1 MPKSR
6 RNKSRAT
13 KITRALLQRWPIPA
27 PSSDDDKD
35 ARGTVLVVGGEL
47 SLPGAVVLAGIAAL
61 RAGAGKLQI
70 ATCRSIA
77 PIIGV
82 AVPESLSLGLDET
95 AEGTISAT
103 AATDLASLL
112 PNTDALLI
120 GPGMKGKGEEAEFIS
135 EVLSMSATTAVILDA
150 GALYLLERDSSA
162 LHRFNGRAVI
172 TPHAKEMARILN
184 IDASEIRKNPEL
196 IAAEAA
202 ANLRAVVALKGAET
216 YIATPN
222 AELYRYDLGDV
233 GLATSGSGDTLAG
246 VVAGLIARGASPL
259 TAALWA
265 VFLHGAAGNRLA
277 RRVGRVGYLA
287 RELLD
292 EIPAVMQ
299 RLS

>member
-6 RNKSRAT
+6 RSKSRAT
-13 KITRALLQRWPIPA
+13 KITRALLRRSPIPA

-35 ARGTVLVVGGEL
+35 ARGRVLVIGGEL

-77 PIIGV
+77 PLIGV

-95 AEGTISAT
+95 AEGTISAN
-103 AATDLASLL
+103 AAEALTSLIA
-112 PNTDALLI
+112 NTDALLI

-135 EVLSMSATTAVILDA
+135 NVLSMSAITTVILDA
-150 GALYLLERDSSA
+150 GALYSLERDSSV
-162 LHRFNGRAVI
+162 LHRFDGRAII

-184 IDASEIRKNPEL
+184 IDVSEIRENPER

-202 ANLRAVVALKGAET
+202 SNLRAVVALKGAET
-216 YIATPN
+216 YIASP
-222 AELYRYDLGDV
+222 EGEIFCYDSGDV

-246 VVAGLIARGASPL
+246 VVAGLIARGASPVD
-259 TAALWA
+259 AAMWA

-292 EIPAVMQ
+292 EIPALM
-299 RLS
+299 RSL

>member
-6 RNKSRAT
+6 RSRSRAT
-13 KITRALLQRWPIPA
+13 KITRALLRRSPIPA

-35 ARGTVLVVGGEL
+35 ARGRVLVIGGEL

-77 PIIGV
+77 PLIGV

-95 AEGTISAT
+95 AEGTISAN
-103 AATDLASLL
+103 AAEALTSLIA
-112 PNTDALLI
+112 NTDALLI

-135 EVLSMSATTAVILDA
+135 NVLSMSAITTVILDA
-150 GALYLLERDSSA
+150 GALYSLERDSSV
-162 LHRFNGRAVI
+162 LHRFDGRAVI

-184 IDASEIRKNPEL
+184 IDVSEIRENPER

-202 ANLRAVVALKGAET
+202 SNLRAVVALKGAET
-216 YIATPN
+216 YIASS
-222 AELYRYDLGDV
+222 EGEIFCYDSGDV

-246 VVAGLIARGASPL
+246 VVAGLIARGASPVD
-259 TAALWA
+259 AAMWA

-292 EIPAVMQ
+292 EIPALM
-299 RLS
+299 RSL